1 TDARQAIMAG
11 LAFRGPKPVIG
22 VAQGCE
28 PIGEPFVITRADEHV
43 VREIAGRAALSVLE
57 RALRDLPG
65 GEARL
70 RAAGVFAGVAINP
83 AKSPLERGDFVV
95 RQLLGV
101 DQKSGAVALADTVRV
116 GQTIQFQIRDARA
129 AALDLAEMLSGVQAA
144 LAGRRPAFGMY
155 FNCAGR
161 GVGLYQEP
169 DHDVRL
175 IRRHLGH
182 VPLVGFFGNGEFAP
196 VGGRNL
202 FHTYT
207 GVLVIVPE
215 SDATEVA

>member
-1 TDARQAIMAG
+1 KGLEPVDMLQGIRDAAGPMPVVGGVAAGSTMFELYNTDARQAIMTG

-101 DQKSGAVALADTVRV
+101 DQKSGAVALADTVR
-116 GQTIQFQIRDARA
+116 
-129 AALDLAEMLSGVQAA
+129 
-144 LAGRRPAFGMY
+144 
-155 FNCAGR
+155 
-161 GVGLYQEP
+161 
-169 DHDVRL
+169 
-175 IRRHLGH
+175 
-182 VPLVGFFGNGEFAP
+182 
-196 VGGRNL
+196 
-202 FHTYT
+202 
-207 GVLVIVPE
+207 
-215 SDATEVA
+215 